1 MIGDFDS
8 ALRVVTIGA
17 WIAFLAQASAGAMR
31 PELRLP
37 LGLLV
42 TANIASMLSGGGLLL
57 AASAAEPVVLAL
69 AAFVPFATWIAVLR
83 MIGQNPER
91 RTALVAALAVAATFA
106 AARWAGDA
114 GEPAFYALRVLN
126 VLFAADMVRAA
137 FAGRAVDHVPERR
150 ALRTTLVPLAALQSG
165 APSLAEMILGSSAFS
180 PSLSLAEAALTLALA
195 LVFALALFS
204 PERALLD

>member
-8 ALRVVTIGA
+8 ALRVVTVGA
-17 WIAFLAQASAGAMR
+17 WLVFLAQAYAAAMR

-42 TANIASMLSGGGLLL
+42 IANIAAMLAGGGLLL
-57 AASAAEPVVLAL
+57 AGSAGEPVVLML

-83 MIGQNPER
+83 MIGQGPER

-106 AARWAGDA
+106 AARYSGDA

-150 ALRTTLVPLAALQSG
+150 ALRTTLVPLAALQAG
-165 APSLAEMILGSSAFS
+165 APCLAQLILGTSDLPGSISLAQG
-180 PSLSLAEAALTLALA
+180 ALTLALA
-195 LVFALALFS
+195 LLLVLALFT